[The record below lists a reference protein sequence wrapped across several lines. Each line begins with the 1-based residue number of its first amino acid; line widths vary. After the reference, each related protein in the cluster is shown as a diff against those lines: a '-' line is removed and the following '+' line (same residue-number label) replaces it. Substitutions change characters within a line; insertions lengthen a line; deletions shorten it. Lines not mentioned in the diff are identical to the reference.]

1 MQAVDRSFD
10 EMMKGIASIPMKLV
24 DERRS
29 WQGSTLTFSLNAKM
43 GLLKTPIKGTVEVT
57 DQDLTIEA
65 DLGLLERL
73 IPKGAASKTLGTTIR
88 GLLK

>member
-10 EMMKGIASIPMKLV
+10 DVLRGVAAMPVQFV

-29 WQGSTLTFSLNAKM
+29 WQGSTLTFSLIAKM

-57 DQDLTIEA
+57 DRDLTIDA
-65 DLGLLERL
+65 DLGFLERL
-73 IPKGAASKTLGTTIR
+73 IPSGSVRKTVETTIK